1 LQYCID
7 IYDGGSQLISVPYW
21 PEVNR
26 SVVPRETIAAIST
39 AVGEAAIALVR
50 ISGENA
56 IDVADKIFRG
66 KHPTSDLQSHTQHLG
81 RIIENGRVIDQAMLS
96 VHRAPHSYTGEDLIE
111 ISCHGGAL
119 VTARVLESCLRAG
132 ARPARPGEFTER
144 AYLNGRID
152 LTQAEA
158 VIDLIRAQTDLAL
171 RSATE
176 QLRGRLGDEFR
187 GLQQRLIEI
196 IAHVEASM
204 DFPEEGI
211 SPDDTGTIR
220 DRLASLQSDIDK
232 LIATAETGRI
242 LREGLR
248 VVIFGATN
256 AGKSSLLNRMLG
268 FDRAIVSEMHG
279 TTRDSIEER
288 IDLRGIALRLF
299 DTAGL
304 RAPENLV
311 EREGIERTQRA
322 LETADLRLHIVD
334 ANAPCPGDFKNDG
347 SEMLILNKS
356 DLPAHDDWAKTDA
369 IGISCKTGAGLSE
382 LADEIYRRI
391 GGAKVSAESP
401 VAVNARHREQLRRA
415 SEAIARAMEAIDVAA
430 TPEMFAIDL
439 HEAQRA
445 FDELLGGGD
454 EEVVRDA
461 IFSQFCIGK

>member
-1 LQYCID
+1 M
-7 IYDGGSQLISVPYW
+7 
-21 PEVNR
+21 NR
-26 SVVPRETIAAIST
+26 SIVPGETIAAIST
-39 AVGEAAIALVR
+39 AAGEGAIALIR

-56 IDVADKIFRG
+56 IEVADKVFRG
-66 KHPTSDLQSHTQHLG
+66 KQRASDVQSHTQHLG
-81 RIIENGRVIDQAMLS
+81 EIVENGAAIDQAMLA
-96 VHRAPHSYTGEDLIE
+96 VHRRPASYTGEDLVE

-119 VTARVLESCLRAG
+119 VTAKVLETCLRAG
-132 ARPARPGEFTER
+132 ARAARPGEFTER
-144 AYLNGRID
+144 AYLNGKID

-158 VIDLIRAQTDLAL
+158 VIDLIRAQTELAL

-176 QLRGRLGDEFR
+176 QLSGQLGDAFR
-187 GLQQRLIEI
+187 GLRQRLIEI

-211 SPDDTGTIR
+211 SPDDIDTIR
-220 DRLASLQSDIDK
+220 DRLDSLQNEIDK

-288 IDLRGIALRLF
+288 INLRGVALRLF

-304 RAPENLV
+304 RSPENWV
-311 EREGIERTQRA
+311 ERQGIERTQRT

-334 ANAPCPGDFKNDG
+334 ASAPRPGDFATNPDDL
-347 SEMLILNKS
+347 LILNKS
-356 DLPAHDDWAKTDA
+356 DLPAHDDWSSAGA
-369 IGISCKTGAGLSE
+369 IRISCKTGAGLPE

-391 GGAKVSAESP
+391 GGAKINAENP
-401 VAVNARHREQLRRA
+401 LAINARHREQLRRA
-415 SEAIARAMEAIDVAA
+415 SDAIARALAAIDAGA
-430 TPEMFAIDL
+430 TSEMFAIDL
-439 HEAQRA
+439 QEAQHA
-445 FDELLGGGD
+445 IDELLGGGD
-454 EEVVRDA
+454 EEAVRDA

>member
-1 LQYCID
+1 
-7 IYDGGSQLISVPYW
+7 
-21 PEVNR
+21 
-26 SVVPRETIAAIST
+26 VVPRETIAAIST
-39 AVGEAAIALVR
+39 AAGEAAIALVR

-56 IDVADKIFRG
+56 IEVADKIFRG
-66 KHPTSDLQSHTQHLG
+66 KHPPSGLESHTQHLG
-81 RIIENGRVIDQAMLS
+81 QIVENGSVIDQAMLA
-96 VHRAPHSYTGEDLIE
+96 VHRAPNSYTGEDLIE

-119 VTARVLESCLRAG
+119 VTAKVLQSCLRAG

-176 QLRGRLGDEFR
+176 QLRGRLGHEFR

-196 IAHVEASM
+196 IAHIEASI

-211 SPDDTGTIR
+211 SPDDTATIR
-220 DRLASLQSDIDK
+220 DRLVSLQRDIDK
-232 LIATAETGRI
+232 LTATAETGRI

-256 AGKSSLLNRMLG
+256 AGKSSLLNRLLG
-268 FDRAIVSEMHG
+268 FDRAIVSELHG

-288 IDLRGIALRLF
+288 INLRGIALRLF

-304 RAPENLV
+304 RAPENVV
-311 EREGIERTQRA
+311 EREGIERTQRV

-334 ANAPCPGDFKNDG
+334 ANAPRPSDFQTDAN
-347 SEMLILNKS
+347 EMLILNKS
-356 DLPAHDDWAKTDA
+356 DLPVHADWLQTKA
-369 IGISCKTGAGLSE
+369 IHISCKTGAGLKE
-382 LADEIYRRI
+382 LAHDIYRQI
-391 GGAKVSAESP
+391 GGAKLSAESP
-401 VAVNARHREQLRRA
+401 IAINARHCEQLRRA
-415 SEAIARAMEAIDVAA
+415 SEAITRAIGAIDAAA
-430 TPEMFAIDL
+430 TPEMFVIDL
-439 HEAQRA
+439 HEAQHA
-445 FDELLGGGD
+445 FEELLGSGD
-454 EEVVRDA
+454 EEAVRNA

>member
-1 LQYCID
+1 MPFRLEA
-7 IYDGGSQLISVPYW
+7 G
-21 PEVNR
+21 VNR
-26 SVVPRETIAAIST
+26 SIVPGETIAAIST
-39 AVGEAAIALVR
+39 AAGEAAIALVR
-50 ISGENA
+50 ISGEDA
-56 IDVADKIFRG
+56 IAVADKIFRG
-66 KHPTSDLQSHTQHLG
+66 KQRPSDLQSQTQHLG
-81 RIIENGRVIDQAMLS
+81 EIVEDDAIIDQAMLA
-96 VHRAPHSYTGEDLIE
+96 VHRAPGSYTGEDLVE

-119 VTARVLESCLRAG
+119 VTAKVLETCLRAG

-144 AYLNGRID
+144 AYLNGKVD
-152 LTQAEA
+152 LTQSEA

-187 GLQQRLIEI
+187 ALRQQLIEI

-204 DFPEEGI
+204 DFHEEGI
-211 SPDDTGTIR
+211 SPDDVTTIR
-220 DRLASLQSDIDK
+220 SRLQSLQSEIDK

-256 AGKSSLLNRMLG
+256 AGKSSLLNCMLG
-268 FDRAIVSEMHG
+268 FDRAIVSEIHG

-288 IDLRGIALRLF
+288 INLRGVALRLF

-311 EREGIERTQRA
+311 EREEVERTQRT

-334 ANAPCPGDFKNDG
+334 ASGPRPRDFATNPD
-347 SEMLILNKS
+347 ELLILNKS
-356 DLPAHDDWAKTDA
+356 DLPEHANWSSTDA
-369 IGISCKTGAGLSE
+369 IRISCKTSAGLPN
-382 LADEIYRRI
+382 LADEIYQRI
-391 GGAKVSAESP
+391 GGAKLSAESP
-401 VAVNARHREQLRRA
+401 VAINARHRDQLRRA
-415 SEAIARAMEAIDVAA
+415 SNSIARALAAIGAGA

-439 HEAQRA
+439 HDAQHA
-445 FDELLGGGD
+445 IDELLGGGD
-454 EEVVRDA
+454 EEAVRDA

>member
-1 LQYCID
+1 MPFRLEA
-7 IYDGGSQLISVPYW
+7 G
-21 PEVNR
+21 VNR
-26 SVVPRETIAAIST
+26 SIVPGETIAAIST
-39 AVGEAAIALVR
+39 AAGEAAIALVR

-56 IDVADKIFRG
+56 VEVADRIFRG
-66 KHPTSDLQSHTQHLG
+66 KQRASDLQSHTQHLG
-81 RIIENGRVIDQAMLS
+81 EIIEDGVTIDQAMLA
-96 VHRAPHSYTGEDLIE
+96 VHRAPTSYTGENLVE

-119 VTARVLESCLRAG
+119 VTAKVLETCLRAG
-132 ARPARPGEFTER
+132 ARAARPGEFTER
-144 AYLNGRID
+144 AYLNGKID

-187 GLQQRLIEI
+187 ALRERLIEI

-211 SPDDTGTIR
+211 SPDDVMTIHN
-220 DRLASLQSDIDK
+220 RLESLRNEVDK

-256 AGKSSLLNRMLG
+256 AGKSSLLNCMLG
-268 FDRAIVSEMHG
+268 FDRAIVSEIHG

-288 IDLRGIALRLF
+288 INLRGVALRLF

-304 RAPENLV
+304 RLPENLV
-311 EREGIERTQRA
+311 EREGIERTQRT

-334 ANAPCPGDFKNDG
+334 ASAPRPADFATNPD
-347 SEMLILNKS
+347 ELLILNKN
-356 DLPAHDDWAKTDA
+356 DLPEHADWSSTDA
-369 IGISCKTGAGLSE
+369 IRISCKTGGGLPE
-382 LADEIYRRI
+382 LADKIYRCI
-391 GGAKVSAESP
+391 GGAKLNAESP
-401 VAVNARHREQLRRA
+401 LAINARHREQLRLA
-415 SEAIARAMEAIDVAA
+415 SNAIARALTAIDAGA

-439 HEAQRA
+439 QEAQHA
-445 FDELLGGGD
+445 IDELLGGGD
-454 EEVVRDA
+454 EEAVRDA